1 MGLSKSRHELGKG
14 KEPQTG
20 RTYSVPKT
28 AERPVDRAS
37 QASEKTPDIQPAE
50 SLQEKKE
57 AAERQW
63 PSSEVEGRTRPGGD
77 GIGEKPAVNSEKK
90 KFAIPQIVIATA
102 SKETLISYGSM
113 AMEEQRTIREQAEQ
127 LNRAPTTD
135 IGTPVW

>member
-63 PSSEVEGRTRPGGD
+63 PSSEVE
-77 GIGEKPAVNSEKK
+77 EKPAVNSEKK